1 MREGEAISAIGT
13 LLAGIAAFIALFLNK
28 DK

>member
-1 MREGEAISAIGT
+1 MREWEAISAIGT
-13 LLAGIAAFIALFLNK
+13 LLTGIAAFIALFLNK